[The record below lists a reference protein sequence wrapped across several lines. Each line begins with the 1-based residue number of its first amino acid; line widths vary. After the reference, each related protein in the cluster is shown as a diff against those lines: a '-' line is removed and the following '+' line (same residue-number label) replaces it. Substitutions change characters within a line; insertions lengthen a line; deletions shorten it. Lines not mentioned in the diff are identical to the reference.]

1 MARIHQLQSTGDQLN
16 LPMRGKLHPV
26 RTLSHRNVTS
36 LVTLGLL
43 AFACSSNNSGPTAS
57 LGGGTSTSTGGTS
70 ASTGGNSA
78 VATGGNS
85 ASTGGHTG
93 AQGGATAVG
102 GTSNVASAAGGAATG
117 GNSSS
122 SVGGASATGGK
133 SSSSAGGA
141 SATGGKSSSSVGGS
155 ATGGASAAGGT
166 SGDATGGASAAGGK
180 SSTGGAAAGGATNAT
195 GGATSAG
202 GTAAGGGSSCA
213 AATITKVS
221 GSDYQL
227 KVCDVTLDAD
237 PTIGGRIA
245 SLTIASTSIIEPH
258 TATTY
263 TAGDASNMTGITFW
277 TSPQS
282 GWGANTW
289 PPVAAIDG
297 NAYTVTD
304 DGSASGHL
312 VLSGSADT
320 TLGAKVTKDISADSS
335 TGWITIKYTITATK
349 AIQAAPWQIA
359 RVPRAGLV
367 YFPCST
373 AAIKSPT
380 VTWTLSQTGGYDW
393 IDDKSQTT
401 VSAASDG
408 SKYVVD
414 GAAVSGQTYTWL
426 AYALNGNLLLFK
438 YPDVAKASFATG
450 EADTEV
456 YPGAGYVELESQ
468 GAYTSIAA
476 AGTLSWTIQV
486 RVVPIPNSVTV
497 GANSTTLTDFT
508 EQQAAL

>member
-26 RTLSHRNVTS
+26 RTLSHRNVTA

-57 LGGGTSTSTGGTS
+57 VGGGTSTSTGGTS

-180 SSTGGAAAGGATNAT
+180 SSTGGAAA

-373 AAIKSPT
+373 AA
-380 VTWTLSQTGGYDW
+380 L
-393 IDDKSQTT
+393 
-401 VSAASDG
+401 
-408 SKYVVD
+408 
-414 GAAVSGQTYTWL
+414 
-426 AYALNGNLLLFK
+426 
-438 YPDVAKASFATG
+438 
-450 EADTEV
+450 
-456 YPGAGYVELESQ
+456 
-468 GAYTSIAA
+468 
-476 AGTLSWTIQV
+476 
-486 RVVPIPNSVTV
+486 
-497 GANSTTLTDFT
+497 
-508 EQQAAL
+508 

>member
-1 MARIHQLQSTGDQLN
+1 
-16 LPMRGKLHPV
+16 
-26 RTLSHRNVTS
+26 
-36 LVTLGLL
+36 
-43 AFACSSNNSGPTAS
+43 
-57 LGGGTSTSTGGTS
+57 
-70 ASTGGNSA
+70 
-78 VATGGNS
+78 
-85 ASTGGHTG
+85 
-93 AQGGATAVG
+93 
-102 GTSNVASAAGGAATG
+102 
-117 GNSSS
+117 
-122 SVGGASATGGK
+122 
-133 SSSSAGGA
+133 
-141 SATGGKSSSSVGGS
+141 
-155 ATGGASAAGGT
+155 
-166 SGDATGGASAAGGK
+166 
-180 SSTGGAAAGGATNAT
+180 
-195 GGATSAG
+195 
-202 GTAAGGGSSCA
+202 
-213 AATITKVS
+213 VS

-263 TAGDASNMTGITFW
+263 TAADASNMTGITFW

-282 GWGANTW
+282 GWGTSTW

-304 DGSASGHL
+304 DGSTSGHL

-335 TGWITIKYTITATK
+335 TGWISIKYTITATK
-349 AIQAAPWQIA
+349 AIHAAPWQIA

-373 AAIKSPT
+373 TALKSPT

-408 SKYVVD
+408 SKYVAD

-426 AYALNGNLLLFK
+426 AYVLSGNLLLFK

-456 YPGAGYVELESQ
+456 YPGAGYIELESQ
-468 GAYTSIAA
+468 GAYTSMATND
-476 AGTLSWTIQV
+476 TLSWTIQV
-486 RVVPIPNSVTV
+486 RVVAIPSNVTV